1 MKMAKL
7 IKAYKDNFTIV
18 DNDIFKDQRLS
29 YKELGLLCQMLSLPN
44 NWNCTVAGLA
54 AIHKDGIDSIKS
66 GIKKL
71 EQLGYLTRKRSR
83 DDAGLYTGN
92 DYLIYQNPK
101 DNPDFNPS
109 VENPPVDNPSV
120 ENPLMENPAEEKPLA
135 DNQEQYSTKELKNN
149 LSNTYESDSGTDGH
163 VYSEEEIMGWD
174 VEEFYA
180 NLNDREYEAFVNMY
194 KASMKGEIHSSRES
208 LMEYFKK
215 MKVKGWKDSSGKP
228 IRNIEGYIRS
238 NFTLYSENERK
249 KREDDQIQYIE

>member
-1 MKMAKL
+1 MAKL

-44 NWNCTVAGLA
+44 NWNFTVAGLA
-54 AIHKDGIDSIKS
+54 AIHKDGIESIKS

-71 EQLGYLTRKRSR
+71 EEFGYLTRKRSR
-83 DDAGLYTGN
+83 DNTGLYIGN

-109 VENPPVDNPSV
+109 ADNPSAENPPVDNPSV
-120 ENPLMENPAEEKPLA
+120 ENPLMENPLEEKPLA
-135 DNQEQYSTKELKNN
+135 DNQKQYSTKESNNN
-149 LSNTYESDSGTDGH
+149 LSNTYESDSDTDGH
-163 VYSEEEIMGWD
+163 VYSEEEIMSWND
-174 VEEFYA
+174 DEFQA
-180 NLNDREYEAFVNMY
+180 NIDEHEYKAFMSLY
-194 KASMKGEIHSSRES
+194 KASMKNEIHSSKES

-215 MKVKGWKDSSGKP
+215 MKVRGWKDYSGKP

-249 KREDDQIQYIE
+249 KREDD